1 MMLKIREKKIEMQ
14 WEKKKPTHFR
24 DPPKF
29 YKSCFQGSSLG
40 TVRRPLASLQF
51 APC

>member
-1 MMLKIREKKIEMQ
+1 MLKIREKNGNAMG
-14 WEKKKPTHFR
+14 EKKKPTHFR